1 MTQYVIS
8 HKPVPVP
15 TFPDSCLIQVGS
27 GEAFTAVRD
36 NTGDQISEKNPNFCE
51 LTALYWIWKNDHTSD
66 IVGINHYR
74 RFFNGLDKPDEIK
87 NILNSYDLIVP
98 EWEPYGCTVWNQ
110 YCLSSGF
117 ASDLEKVR
125 SILVKNGDQRYVTAF
140 DKVMKSGGLHQYNMM
155 ITSKKLF
162 DSYCEWLFPILFE
175 LEKDTDLS
183 NYNDYQKRIYGFLSE
198 RLLNVWIEANNL
210 KYKIIPVVQPEM
222 TFVDKIKRTLHRMK
236 MRSLYKKSV
245 KKENR

>member
-1 MTQYVIS
+1 
-8 HKPVPVP
+8 
-15 TFPDSCLIQVGS
+15 
-27 GEAFTAVRD
+27 
-36 NTGDQISEKNPNFCE
+36 
-51 LTALYWIWKNDHTSD
+51 
-66 IVGINHYR
+66 
-74 RFFNGLDKPDEIK
+74 
-87 NILNSYDLIVP
+87 
-98 EWEPYGCTVWNQ
+98 
-110 YCLSSGF
+110 
-117 ASDLEKVR
+117 
-125 SILVKNGDQRYVTAF
+125 
-140 DKVMKSGGLHQYNMM
+140 MKSGGLHQYNMM